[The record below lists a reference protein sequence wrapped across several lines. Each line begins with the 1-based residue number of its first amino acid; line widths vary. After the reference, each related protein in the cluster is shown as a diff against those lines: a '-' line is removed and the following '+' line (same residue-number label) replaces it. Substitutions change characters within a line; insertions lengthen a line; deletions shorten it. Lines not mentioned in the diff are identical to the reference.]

1 MLLKE
6 IAMKTSWSAVLA
18 GSLLLQPLAFADVS
32 YQETT
37 RVTGGSMMGMVK
49 MAGAFSSQAKQAL
62 APTTSTV
69 MIHGGRMVRSDPH
82 ATEIINL
89 DDQTITMIDH
99 DKRTYSVMTFQEMQ
113 QAMAN
118 AAAKAKGA
126 KPSNTTGSQMSFD
139 AHISNNGA
147 TRQLDGQTASETLL
161 TITMTPN
168 TGDANAK
175 GGMAATSEMW
185 LIKDAPG
192 MAELRSFNE
201 RMAKELSIDMARSS
215 MNTLLAAQPGG
226 AQAMEELRK
235 ESGKVSGLPVL
246 QVTRVGMTLDGQPL
260 AAPSVAPLPQSQGQG
275 QGSTAGDV
283 GKEVATGTA
292 TQEAGSQLSR
302 LGTFGRALGGS
313 SMGALMHH
321 TSSNSA
327 PSQPANADPATA
339 GVMLESQTETTGFSV
354 APVDTSS
361 FQIPTGYKAVASPLE
376 QK

>member
-1 MLLKE
+1 
-6 IAMKTSWSAVLA
+6 MKTPWSVLLA
-18 GSLLLQPLAFADVS
+18 GSLLLQPFALADVS

-49 MAGAFSSQAKQAL
+49 MAGAFSSQAKQAP

-69 MIHGGRMVRSDPH
+69 MIHGSRMVRSNPH
-82 ATEIINL
+82 STEIIDL

-113 QAMAN
+113 KAMAD

-126 KPSNTTGSQMSFD
+126 KPTPASGSQMSFN
-139 AHISNNGA
+139 AHISNSGA
-147 TRQLDGQTASETLL
+147 TRQLDGQTASEVLL

-168 TGDANAK
+168 SGDA
-175 GGMAATSEMW
+175 MPEM
-185 LIKDAPG
+185 
-192 MAELRSFNE
+192 RSFNE
-201 RMAKELSIDMARSS
+201 RMAKELSVDMAASS
-215 MNTLLAAQPGG
+215 MTSLIAAEPGG
-226 AQAMEELRK
+226 AQALEELRK

-246 QVTRVGMTLDGQPL
+246 QVTRVGMTVDGQPL
-260 AAPSVAPLPQSQGQG
+260 AAPSVAPLPQSQNQN
-275 QGSTAGDV
+275 QGSTAGAV

-321 TSSNSA
+321 APSTSA
-327 PSQPANADPATA
+327 PSQAASSDPATA
-339 GVMLESQTETTGFSV
+339 GVMLESQTETSGFSV

-361 FQIPTGYKAVASPLE
+361 FQIPAGYKAVTSPLE
-376 QK
+376 HK

>member
-1 MLLKE
+1 
-6 IAMKTSWSAVLA
+6 MKTPWSVLLA
-18 GSLLLQPLAFADVS
+18 GSLLVQPFAFADVS

-69 MIHGGRMVRSDPH
+69 MIHGGRMVRSNPH
-82 ATEIINL
+82 TTEIIDL

-99 DKRTYSVMTFQEMQ
+99 DKRTYSVMTFQEMEK
-113 QAMAN
+113 AMAD

-126 KPSNTTGSQMSFD
+126 KPTPTSGSQMSFN
-139 AHISNNGA
+139 AHISNSGA
-147 TRQLDGQTASETLL
+147 TRQLDGQTANEVLL

-168 TGDANAK
+168 SGDANAK

-192 MAELRSFNE
+192 MPEMRSFNE
-201 RMAKELSIDMARSS
+201 RMAQELKVDMAASAMTS
-215 MNTLLAAQPGG
+215 LIAAEPGG
-226 AQAMEELRK
+226 AQALEELKK

-246 QVTRVGMTLDGQPL
+246 QVTRVGMTVDGQPL
-260 AAPSVAPLPQSQGQG
+260 AAPSVAPLPQNQNQN
-275 QGSTAGDV
+275 QGSTAGAV

-292 TQEAGSQLSR
+292 EQEAGSQVSR

-321 TSSNSA
+321 APSTPA
-327 PSQPANADPATA
+327 PSQAASSDPATA
-339 GVMLESQTETTGFSV
+339 GVLMESQTETSGFSV

-361 FQIPTGYKAVASPLE
+361 FQIPTGYKAVTSPLE
-376 QK
+376 HK

>member
-1 MLLKE
+1 
-6 IAMKTSWSAVLA
+6 MKTPWLALLA
-18 GSLLLQPLAFADVS
+18 GSLLLQPFAFADVS

-62 APTTSTV
+62 APTTATV
-69 MIHGGRMVRSDPH
+69 MIHGSRMVRSNPH
-82 ATEIINL
+82 STEIIDL

-99 DKRTYSVMTFQEMQ
+99 DKRTYSVMTFQEMEK
-113 QAMAN
+113 AMAD

-126 KPSNTTGSQMSFD
+126 KPAPTSGSQMSFN
-139 AHISNNGA
+139 AHISNSGA
-147 TRQLDGQTASETLL
+147 TRQLDGQTASEVLL

-168 TGDANAK
+168 SGEANATNGTNAQ

-192 MAELRSFNE
+192 MPEMRSFNE
-201 RMAKELSIDMARSS
+201 RMAKELKVDMAASEMTS
-215 MNTLLAAQPGG
+215 LITAEPGG
-226 AQAMEELRK
+226 AQALEELRK

-246 QVTRVGMTLDGQPL
+246 QVTRVGMTVDGQPL
-260 AAPSVAPLPQSQGQG
+260 AAPSVAPLPQSQSQD
-275 QGSTAGDV
+275 QGSTAGAV

-321 TSSNSA
+321 APSTSA
-327 PSQPANADPATA
+327 PSQATSSDPATA
-339 GVMLESQTETTGFSV
+339 GVMMESQTETSGFSV

-361 FQIPTGYKAVASPLE
+361 FQIPAGYKAVTSPLE
-376 QK
+376 HK

>member
-1 MLLKE
+1 
-6 IAMKTSWSAVLA
+6 MKTPWLTLLA

-69 MIHGGRMVRSDPH
+69 MIHGSRMVRSNPH
-82 ATEIINL
+82 TTEIIDL

-99 DKRTYSVMTFQEMQ
+99 DKRTYSMMTFQEMEK
-113 QAMAN
+113 AMAD

-126 KPSNTTGSQMSFD
+126 KPTPTSGSQMSFN
-139 AHISNNGA
+139 AHISNSGA
-147 TRQLDGQTASETLL
+147 TRQLDGQTASEVLL

-168 TGDANAK
+168 SGDANAQ

-192 MAELRSFNE
+192 MPEIRSFNE
-201 RMAKELSIDMARSS
+201 RMAKELKVDMAASAMTS
-215 MNTLLAAQPGG
+215 LIAAEPGG
-226 AQAMEELRK
+226 AQALEELRK

-246 QVTRVGMTLDGQPL
+246 QVTRVGMTVDGQPL
-260 AAPSVAPLPQSQGQG
+260 AAPSVAPLPQSQSQD
-275 QGSTAGDV
+275 QGSTAGAV

-292 TQEAGSQLSR
+292 TQEAGSQVSR

-321 TSSNSA
+321 APSTSA
-327 PSQPANADPATA
+327 PSQAASTDPATA
-339 GVMLESQTETTGFSV
+339 GVMMESQTETSGFSV

-361 FQIPTGYKAVASPLE
+361 FQIPAGYKAVTSPLE
-376 QK
+376 HK

>member
-1 MLLKE
+1 
-6 IAMKTSWSAVLA
+6 MKTPWPALIA
-18 GSLLLQPLAFADVS
+18 GSLLLLQPFAFADVS

-69 MIHGGRMVRSDPH
+69 MIHGGRMVRSNPH
-82 ATEIINL
+82 TTEIIDL
-89 DDQTITMIDH
+89 DEQTITMIDH
-99 DKRTYSVMTFQEMQ
+99 DKRTYSLMTFQEMQ
-113 QAMAN
+113 KAMAD

-126 KPSNTTGSQMSFD
+126 KPTPASGSQMSFN
-139 AHISNNGA
+139 AHISNSGA
-147 TRQLDGQTASETLL
+147 TRQLDGQTASEVLL

-168 TGDANAK
+168 AADANGTNAQ

-192 MAELRSFNE
+192 MSEMRSFNE
-201 RMAKELSIDMARSS
+201 RMAKELSVDMAASAMTS
-215 MNTLLAAQPGG
+215 LIAAEPGG
-226 AQAMEELRK
+226 TQALEELRK

-246 QVTRVGMTLDGQPL
+246 QVTRVGMTVDGQPL
-260 AAPSVAPLPQSQGQG
+260 AAPSVAPLPQSQSQN
-275 QGSTAGDV
+275 QGSTAGAV

-292 TQEAGSQLSR
+292 TQEAGSQVSR

-321 TSSNSA
+321 APSTSSA
-327 PSQPANADPATA
+327 PSQAATADPATA
-339 GVMLESQTETTGFSV
+339 GVLLESQTETSGFSV

-361 FQIPTGYKAVASPLE
+361 FQIPAGYKVVASPLE
-376 QK
+376 HK

>member
-1 MLLKE
+1 
-6 IAMKTSWSAVLA
+6 MKTPWSALLA
-18 GSLLLQPLAFADVS
+18 GSLLLQPFAFADVS

-69 MIHGGRMVRSDPH
+69 MIHGSRMVRSNPH
-82 ATEIINL
+82 STEVIDL

-99 DKRTYSVMTFQEMQ
+99 DKRAYSVMTFQEMEK
-113 QAMAN
+113 AMAD

-126 KPSNTTGSQMSFD
+126 KPTPTSGSQMSFN
-139 AHISNNGA
+139 AHISNSGA
-147 TRQLDGQTASETLL
+147 TRQLDGQTASEVLL
-161 TITMTPN
+161 SITMTPN
-168 TGDANAK
+168 SGAANATNGTNAQ

-192 MAELRSFNE
+192 MPEMRSFNE
-201 RMAKELSIDMARSS
+201 RMAKELKVDMAASEMTS
-215 MNTLLAAQPGG
+215 LIAAEPGG
-226 AQAMEELRK
+226 AQALEELRK

-246 QVTRVGMTLDGQPL
+246 QVTRVGMTVDGQPL
-260 AAPSVAPLPQSQGQG
+260 AAPSVAPLPQSQSGN
-275 QGSTAGDV
+275 QGSTAGAV

-292 TQEAGSQLSR
+292 TQEAGSQISR

-321 TSSNSA
+321 APSTSA
-327 PSQPANADPATA
+327 PSQAASSDPATA
-339 GVMLESQTETTGFSV
+339 GVMLESQTETSGFSV

-361 FQIPTGYKAVASPLE
+361 FQIPAGYKAVASPLE
-376 QK
+376 HK

>member
-1 MLLKE
+1 VK
-6 IAMKTSWSAVLA
+6 KTSLFLLTS
-18 GSLLLQPLAFADVS
+18 SLLLQPFAFADVS

-69 MIHGGRMVRSDPH
+69 MIHGSRMVRSNPH
-82 ATEIINL
+82 TTEIIDL

-99 DKRTYSVMTFQEMQ
+99 DKRNYSVMTFQDMER
-113 QAMAN
+113 AMAN
-118 AAAKAKGA
+118 AAAKVKTSQ
-126 KPSNTTGSQMSFD
+126 PTSNAPAQMSFN
-139 AHISNNGA
+139 AHISSNGA
-147 TRQLDGQTASETLL
+147 TRELEGETAHESLL
-161 TITMTPN
+161 TVTMVPN
-168 TGDANAK
+168 TNDPNAK

-192 MAELRSFNE
+192 MAEMRSFNQ
-201 RMAKELSIDMARSS
+201 RMAKELSMDMSASAMTS
-215 MNTLLAAQPGG
+215 LIAAEPGG
-226 AQAMEELRK
+226 AQALEELKK
-235 ESGKVSGLPVL
+235 ESAKVSGMPVL

-260 AAPSVAPLPQSQGQG
+260 AAPSVAPLPQSQGSNG
-275 QGSTAGDV
+275 GSVAGSM

-321 TSSNSA
+321 APANSA
-327 PSQPANADPATA
+327 PAQAQNTDPATA
-339 GVMLESQTETTGFSV
+339 AVMMESETATSGFSV

-361 FQIPTGYKAVASPLE
+361 FQIPSGYKVVPSPLE
-376 QK
+376 HK

>member
-1 MLLKE
+1 
-6 IAMKTSWSAVLA
+6 MKTPWSTLLA
-18 GSLLLQPLAFADVS
+18 GSLLLQPFAFADVS

-69 MIHGGRMVRSDPH
+69 MIHGSRMVRSNPQT
-82 ATEIINL
+82 TEIIDL

-113 QAMAN
+113 KAMAD

-126 KPSNTTGSQMSFD
+126 KPTPAAGSQMSFN
-139 AHISNNGA
+139 AHISNSGA
-147 TRQLDGQTASETLL
+147 TRELDGQTAREVLL

-168 TGDANAK
+168 SGDANAQ

-192 MAELRSFNE
+192 MPEMRSFNE
-201 RMAKELSIDMARSS
+201 RMAKELSVDMAASS
-215 MNTLLAAQPGG
+215 MTSLIAAEPGG
-226 AQAMEELRK
+226 AQALEELKK

-246 QVTRVGMTLDGQPL
+246 QVTRVGMTVDGQPL

-275 QGSTAGDV
+275 QGSTAGAV

-292 TQEAGSQLSR
+292 TQEAGSQISR

-321 TSSNSA
+321 APSNSA
-327 PSQPANADPATA
+327 PSQAASTDPATA
-339 GVMLESQTETTGFSV
+339 GVMLESQTETSGFSV
-354 APVDTSS
+354 APVDTGS
-361 FQIPTGYKAVASPLE
+361 FQIPAGYKAVTSPLE
-376 QK
+376 HK